1 MTGGSHATLAATW
14 AWPSQPVLTGAQ
26 PHRRWAAD
34 DGGDARGLPR
44 THEWAK
50 KIWEWTRIAL
60 VAAPLWIGRRSELRW
75 TSPRWCTTANNDYM
89 LRFMLSLNKRLQGIT
104 SSPGDFWK
112 AWSDRSWSESTAI
125 RRRTAAR
132 GKREW
137 LPGVDWEEINSIP
150 LTGMHNSTRRSSE
163 AARIVFRWPSSTAT

>member
-1 MTGGSHATLAATW
+1 MG
-14 AWPSQPVLTGAQ
+14 PVPCQLPRWRLTGSKWLTGPGA
-26 PHRRWAAD
+26 HHRWAGDVGD
-34 DGGDARGLPR
+34 DHRGLPR

-50 KIWEWTRIAL
+50 KIREWTRSF
-60 VAAPLWIGRRSELRW
+60 PGRM
-75 TSPRWCTTANNDYM
+75 NDYM

-104 SSPGDFWK
+104 SSLGDLWK

-137 LPGVDWEEINSIP
+137 LPGVDWGEINSIP
-150 LTGMHNSTRRSSE
+150 LTGTHNSTRRSFE